1 MLSSQLLLTIA
12 AIATLVGGVYGFVSP
27 TNSVQNSKLY
37 AQKDRTSS
45 ITRHHFL
52 TTTTSA
58 LLPILTLS
66 NPAPS
71 NALVKG
77 NAPPPKKGAT
87 EAVKCRNVEECQEE
101 AEKAADLRI
110 KQEAE
115 KAASGPK
122 PQTNGGTKY
131 LEVEVGPSDKVA
143 KSGDN
148 VDIHYK
154 VLKIGKRSYDGL
166 SGEGTVVFSR
176 GYALEDDEKVPGD
189 HSFKYALGESQVI
202 KSLND
207 GVVGMSVGGTR
218 RISVTPQNGWEK
230 NSKACDG
237 GPGGSGAG
245 GDLKVDYAIV
255 PTATMVE
262 QEACFDK
269 TKLPFPT
276 TYAQE
281 RRMAQRFDQ
290 SLIIEVQLVNVL

>member
-1 MLSSQLLLTIA
+1 MMLPQLLLTIA
-12 AIATLVGGVYGFVSP
+12 AIATLVGGVYGFISP
-27 TNSVQNSKLY
+27 INSVQNSKLY
-37 AQKDRTSS
+37 AQKES
-45 ITRHHFL
+45 ITRHNFL
-52 TTTTSA
+52 TTTTAA

-77 NAPPPKKGAT
+77 NAPPPKKGAA
-87 EAVKCRNVEECQEE
+87 EALKCRNVEECQEQAIKKE
-101 AEKAADLRI
+101 EQLRQ
-110 KQEAE
+110 QEAE

-122 PQTNGGTKY
+122 PQIANGGTKY
-131 LEVEVGPSDKVA
+131 LDIEIGSSDKVA

-148 VDIHYK
+148 ADIHYK
-154 VLKIGKRSYDGL
+154 VLKLGKRSYDGL

-189 HSFKYALGESQVI
+189 HSFKYTLGESQVI
-202 KSLND
+202 KALND